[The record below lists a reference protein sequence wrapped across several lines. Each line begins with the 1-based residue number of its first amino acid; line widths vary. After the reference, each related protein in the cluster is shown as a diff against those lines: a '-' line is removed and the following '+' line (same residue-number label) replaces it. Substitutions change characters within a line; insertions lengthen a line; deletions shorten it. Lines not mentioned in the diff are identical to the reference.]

1 MDPHKIEQRKRVAA
15 AMDAVVEV
23 AKENEV
29 GPISLSDLLLSLAS
43 ALYRAQ
49 GRTKD
54 VFLAAAVGAYEQNSR
69 AVKIDQL
76 KH

>member
-1 MDPHKIEQRKRVAA
+1 MDENRITQRKRVAA

-23 AKENEV
+23 AKENDV
-29 GPISLSDLLLSLAS
+29 GPISLSDLLLSLAAS
-43 ALYRAQ
+43 LYRAQ

-54 VFLAAAVGAYEQNSR
+54 VFMAAASETYDQTSK
-69 AVKIDQL
+69 AVRIDQL